1 MEHTHSAIERDN
13 TRSPLGHTS
22 DPTASYVSW
31 PGDHCA
37 QPALALEQIAFTG
50 RERVGG
56 NSKPGEAAISSIE
69 TAVTPQQNHAAQTP
83 ANIPILNYEQAS
95 EEELLAGARSSDSRA
110 FAELSNRCTPSVHRI
125 VFRMLRNQEDTEDVV
140 QEAVL
145 RAYTRVGEFRGS
157 CSFSTWL
164 TKIAINCSLMLLR
177 KRRLHTPVSLD
188 QGADG
193 GQTWALW
200 ELTDPYPNAEQSYA
214 RQQTNDLLSH
224 AIQRLPWSCR
234 NLVEQYYRQEQSLQE
249 AADSHGIT
257 VAAAKSRLLRARVMI
272 RTILER
278 SHISTAGACY

>member
-1 MEHTHSAIERDN
+1 MEYTRSAIEREN
-13 TRSPLGHTS
+13 TRLPLGDTS
-22 DPTASYVSW
+22 DSTASYVSW
-31 PGDHCA
+31 RGDHCA
-37 QPALALEQIAFTG
+37 QPALALEQIAFSR
-50 RERVGG
+50 RERSGE
-56 NSKPGEAAISSIE
+56 NPKSGEAVISYTE
-69 TAVTPQQNHAAQTP
+69 TAATAQPNHAAQVP
-83 ANIPILNYEQAS
+83 ASIPILNYGQAS
-95 EEELLAGARSSDSRA
+95 EEELLAGARSSDGRA

-125 VFRMLRNQEDTEDVV
+125 VFRILRNHEDTEDVV

-145 RAYTRVGEFRGS
+145 RAYTRICVFRGS

-193 GQTWALW
+193 GQTCALW

-214 RQQTNDLLSH
+214 RQQANDLLSD
-224 AIQRLPWSCR
+224 AIQRLPRSCR
-234 NLVEQYYRQEQSLQE
+234 NLVEQYYREEQSLQE
-249 AADSHGIT
+249 AAETHGIT

-278 SHISTAGACY
+278 GHISTAGARY